1 MAAVSSEP
9 LQSPCGCYKCTR
21 GEYDYTDD
29 GEKLVVNN
37 VHGELQPCETCGRAK
52 TEYVDHYTWGEYRCW
67 WCKDR

>member
-21 GEYDYTDD
+21 EEYDYTDD

-52 TEYVDHYTWGEYRCW
+52 PSTSITTRGRVPVLVV
-67 WCKDR
+67 